1 MQADHRFNL
10 IFVSFHNKRVFQD
23 GARGK
28 SDRASYVS
36 SARCISN
43 LVRAQKKRMRSPWK
57 GEKSENVEKQASK
70 QGTES
75 VKRSGK

>member
-1 MQADHRFNL
+1 MPTTAFNL
-10 IFVSFHNKRVFQD
+10 IFVSFHKKRVPRWR
-23 GARGK
+23 AESRTSERGLRK
-28 SDRASYVS
+28 LG
-36 SARCISN
+36 ARCISN

-57 GEKSENVEKQASK
+57 GKKAKRSKQASK